1 MAVKKT
7 PEAPAPAEPV
17 GRSFQAESESP
28 VNPALVARI
37 KEAAK
42 FAQQV
47 EETKPGQATAQ
58 EAPTTRKRPWPRAPS
73 AVVAIVLAVA
83 VGAGGTVGLTAL
95 LDHKPPPTGLN
106 QGPVGVSPD
115 DIVQGVQHFSGTL
128 AAATSQV
135 SVPCEDVGVCEAHPF
150 AVQGDRNVSFTA
162 NLKARLPGVPGN
174 GAAAPTFQVVIRTS
188 GNHAT
193 IVSTQKTGTVA
204 TVNATLSNGTYEV
217 FIQLLDG
224 GPVDYTLDGILDPA
238 HIIHTV
244 VCAPTPRRTRRPA

>member
-1 MAVKKT
+1 M
-7 PEAPAPAEPV
+7 
-17 GRSFQAESESP
+17 
-28 VNPALVARI
+28 
-37 KEAAK
+37 
-42 FAQQV
+42 
-47 EETKPGQATAQ
+47 
-58 EAPTTRKRPWPRAPS
+58 
-73 AVVAIVLAVA
+73 LAVA

-244 VCAPTPRRTRRPA
+244 VPQILAQVDLGAALGPFYLVAGIVGTILAVLLLVVLVVAVVLLVRLVP